1 MTTATATQPFTPLP
15 TVGDISTPSLTDAES
30 AKLLDCI
37 NGMRTGEHVY
47 LVRVTYRKQ
56 TRAKPRI
63 AGEDYV
69 ADPALRSDAHEGIM
83 YAAPTNK
90 RREVYL
96 RLADGA
102 RRPDETAEHGYTCL
116 KPEGLTSFKVLG
128 EFPGPVAQERQQA
141 AQGFAQGQ
149 GFAPQGNPMA
159 LMLMAQAMFATA
171 QGLMLTAQALMA
183 QQAQQPPR

>member
-1 MTTATATQPFTPLP
+1 MTTTATATPPFTPLP
-15 TVGDISTPSLTDAES
+15 TVGDISTPSLSDDES

-37 NGMRTGEHVY
+37 NGLRTGETIY

-63 AGEDYV
+63 AGQDYV

-83 YAAPTNK
+83 YAAPSNK

-128 EFPGPVAQERQQA
+128 EFPGYAAQERQAAQEAAQA
-141 AQGFAQGQ
+141 AQ
-149 GFAPQGNPMA
+149 PQSNPMA

-183 QQAQQPPR
+183 QAQPRQ